1 MGNTYGSM
9 WLFIYLEVA
18 YTILVPQLEEEEE
31 DDKWNGMLYLPPSDR
46 VFCYNVVQHFKK
58 ILPVS
63 TDNYSFKV
71 SFIKA

>member
-9 WLFIYLEVA
+9 WLFIYFEVA
-18 YTILVPQLEEEEE
+18 YTILVPQTEEE